1 MSKTTKTLPKK
12 SSTRIALIGLAAIL
26 MLVALAC
33 VRSAAGGEDASQAT
47 EKVAQTADAEIQ
59 MTLDALLGS
68 ATVES
73 AAATVAP
80 TSTATPAPVTATATV
95 EQAQL
100 TELAASLTAAA
111 STPVGEAAVT
121 DDATATAT
129 KTPNP
134 TASSCYGARYVY
146 DESYPDGT
154 RVDPGQAMAKTWRLQ
169 NVGTCDWQAGQYE
182 LYFVGGDRMAGTS
195 PTTINITVPAGG
207 YANFTIT
214 LKAPT
219 VPGTYHGD
227 WILRLSSGD
236 VIGVGPDFDLPIWV
250 EIIVRGA
257 TPAP

>member
-154 RVDPGQAMAKTWRLQ
+154 RVDPGQTMAKTWRLQ

-182 LYFVGGDRMAGTS
+182 LYFVGGDRMAGT
-195 PTTINITVPAGG
+195 
-207 YANFTIT
+207 YANFTIN

-257 TPAP
+257 TPVP